1 MQRLLIAAISA
12 LLLSAPVYAA
22 EYAFDPS
29 HTSISYSIDH
39 MGLSEMHGVFRK
51 FDGSL
56 QLDTQDLAKSSV
68 SVKIDANSID
78 TGVAKL
84 DEHLRTPDFFNVAEF
99 PQIIFTSTKVEP
111 TGTNTFKLSGDLT
124 LHGVTKPVT
133 LNASMRTV
141 AQHPFL
147 KVPAAG
153 FVATGE
159 IKRSEFG
166 ITTYPGALGEVVK
179 IRIDTEAAEK
189 APAPADKPA
198 EAAADAK
205 K

>member
-1 MQRLLIAAISA
+1 MRHTLFAALSLVA
-12 LLLSAPVYAA
+12 LASPSFAA
-22 EYAFDPS
+22 EPYAFDPA

-51 FDGSL
+51 FDGEL
-56 QLDTQDLAKSSV
+56 QLDVKDLAKSSV
-68 SVKIDANSID
+68 SVTIDAASID
-78 TGVAKL
+78 TGVDKL
-84 DEHLRTPDFFNVAEF
+84 DEHLRTPDFFDVGKF
-99 PQIIFTSTKVEP
+99 PQIAFKSTKVEP
-111 TGTNTFKLSGDLT
+111 TGAKTFKLTGDLT
-124 LHGVTKPVT
+124 LHGVTKSVT

-141 AQHPFL
+141 DSHPFR

-153 FVATGE
+153 FLATGE

-179 IRIDTEAAEK
+179 IRIDTETAQNL
-189 APAPADKPA
+189 PAPAAAA
-198 EAAADAK
+198 EAK

>member
-1 MQRLLIAAISA
+1 MRLTALAALAILSVSSSA
-12 LLLSAPVYAA
+12 FAA
-22 EYAFDPS
+22 EPYAFDPS

-51 FDGSL
+51 FDGDL
-56 QLDTQDLAKSSV
+56 QLDTADISKSTV
-68 SVKIDANSID
+68 AVTIDVASID
-78 TGVAKL
+78 TGVVKL
-84 DEHLRTPDFFNVAEF
+84 DEHLRTPDFFDVAKF
-99 PQIIFTSTKVEP
+99 PQMSFKSTKVES
-111 TGTNTFKLSGDLT
+111 TGANTFKLTGDLT
-124 LHGVTKPVT
+124 LHGVTKSVT

-141 AQHPFL
+141 ASHPFM

-153 FVATGE
+153 FLATGE

-179 IRIDTEAAEK
+179 IRIDTEAAQK
-189 APAPADKPA
+189 APAPAA
-198 EAAADAK
+198 EAKAEDK

>member
-1 MQRLLIAAISA
+1 MRCTVLAVLATLAMSSSA
-12 LLLSAPVYAA
+12 FAA
-22 EYAFDPS
+22 EPYAFDPA

-51 FDGSL
+51 FDGDL
-56 QLDTQDLAKSSV
+56 QLDTQDVSKSSV
-68 SVKIDANSID
+68 AVTIDVASID
-78 TGVAKL
+78 TGVVKL
-84 DEHLRTPDFFNVAEF
+84 DEHLRTPDFFDVGKF
-99 PQIIFTSTKVEP
+99 PQMSFKSTKVEP
-111 TGTNTFKLSGDLT
+111 TGANTFKLTGDLT
-124 LHGVTKPVT
+124 LHGVTKSVT
-133 LNASMRTV
+133 LSASMRTV
-141 AQHPFL
+141 ASHPFM

-179 IRIDTEAAEK
+179 IRIDTEAAQK
-189 APAPADKPA
+189 APAPAAQAKA
-198 EAAADAK
+198 EAK

>member
-1 MQRLLIAAISA
+1 MRHTLFAALSLVA
-12 LLLSAPVYAA
+12 LASPGFAA
-22 EYAFDPS
+22 EPYAFDPS

-51 FDGSL
+51 FDGEL
-56 QLDTQDLAKSSV
+56 QLDVKDLAKSSV
-68 SVKIDANSID
+68 SVTIDVASID
-78 TGVAKL
+78 TGVDKL
-84 DEHLRTPDFFNVAEF
+84 DEHLRTPDFFDVGKF
-99 PQIIFTSTKVEP
+99 PQIAFKSTKVEP
-111 TGTNTFKLSGDLT
+111 TGANSFKLTGDLT
-124 LHGVTKPVT
+124 LHGVTKSVT

-141 AQHPFL
+141 DSHPFR

-153 FVATGE
+153 FLATGE

-179 IRIDTEAAEK
+179 IRIDTETAQNLP
-189 APAPADKPA
+189 APAPAAAA
-198 EAAADAK
+198 EAK